1 MGQPAGDRAFAGS
14 LVLSTFISLVCR
26 DPAPKIQTMLDFMDY
41 IQLSFAEATH
51 WNRDNSYSSLT
62 TTAQSILDFST
73 PERLR
78 VHLSSLSTPH
88 FATSYT
94 LGTVGL
100 LDGSVSYLFSTVPFH
115 DTPSRSA
122 LIPLRK
128 ISPGYRQVQA
138 PVVPSQTWGWDS
150 LLDGVGIPGLAAGSR
165 SGPEEHDDSNDA
177 KENGAHRK
185 ATLLHASLHLPPPT
199 TLYALF
205 LRRIS
210 PTMQLSLAVCSTQGP
225 PLSKSAP
232 QASMLTQLSHDTG
245 KYSNEYLFS
254 TDNALFGWRGLW
266 NFGPDPRQT
275 RDGAP
280 PLSLLSA
287 GAEAYY
293 SPISSLIGMSTGL
306 RFTTLPAATEV
317 PASSL
322 PSSPSSPASSS
333 SSSSHPAP
341 ISTFPYTLTL
351 TLTPITGSLSTTYS
365 LRASPNLS
373 FSSRFGFNVYS
384 WESEMVAGCEL
395 WRQPSTFS
403 SKTHDPSDDG
413 LEWARQKM
421 RLHDFSTPI
430 TTPGS
435 PSSSPLLADPAHPE
449 FTPVKSAE
457 PSEPEASD
465 SVVKIRV
472 DQSWNVRLLWEGRV
486 KELLVSA
493 GVGLGP
499 GSFSPSPSVSSAS
512 PGHSGGGG
520 PGASY
525 WRGVGVSVQYSS

>member
-1 MGQPAGDRAFAGS
+1 
-14 LVLSTFISLVCR
+14 
-26 DPAPKIQTMLDFMDY
+26 MLDFMDY
-41 IQLSFAEATH
+41 IQLAFAEGTN

-62 TTAQSILDFST
+62 ATAQSLLDFTT

-100 LDGSVSYLFSTVPFH
+100 IDGSVSYLYSTLPF
-115 DTPSRSA
+115 DNLPSRSA

-128 ISPGYRQVQA
+128 LTPGYRQVQRPVA
-138 PVVPSQTWGWDS
+138 PTQNWAWNSI
-150 LLDGVGIPGLAAGSR
+150 LDGVGDFSPAKDGG
-165 SGPEEHDDSNDA
+165 NDTST
-177 KENGAHRK
+177 RQK
-185 ATLLHASLHLPPPT
+185 ATLLHATLHLPPPT
-199 TLYALF
+199 TLNALF

-210 PTMQLSLAVCSTQGP
+210 PTMQLALAVCSTRGP

-232 QASMLTQLSHDTG
+232 QASLLTQLSHDTG

-266 NFGPDPRQT
+266 NFGPDPRTASKDDTSPSQ
-275 RDGAP
+275 
-280 PLSLLSA
+280 LSLLSA

-306 RFTTLPAATEV
+306 RFSTLPAPETACQ
-317 PASSL
+317 
-322 PSSPSSPASSS
+322 SSPSTSIQSSTNGT
-333 SSSSHPAP
+333 P

-351 TLTPITGSLSTTYS
+351 TLTPLTGSLSTSYS
-365 LRASPNLS
+365 IRASPNLS

-395 WRQPSTFS
+395 WRKPSRS
-403 SKTHDPSDDG
+403 IPDPEDDG
-413 LEWARQKM
+413 LEWARRKM
-421 RLHDFSTPI
+421 RENNPAFP
-430 TTPGS
+430 PV
-435 PSSSPLLADPAHPE
+435 PSDANPAPLKELQKDE
-449 FTPVKSAE
+449 E
-457 PSEPEASD
+457 EEASD
-465 SVVKIRV
+465 SVLKIRV

-499 GSFSPSPSVSSAS
+499 SSFSPAYGP
-512 PGHSGGGG
+512 GGGAQSAG
-520 PGASY
+520 GGASGAASY
-525 WRGVGVSVQYSS
+525 WRSVGVSVSYSS

>member
-1 MGQPAGDRAFAGS
+1 
-14 LVLSTFISLVCR
+14 
-26 DPAPKIQTMLDFMDY
+26 MLDFMDY

-51 WNRDNSYSSLT
+51 WNRDNSYSSLN

-100 LDGSVSYLFSTVPFH
+100 LDGSVSYLFSTVPFNNL
-115 DTPSRSA
+115 PSRSA
-122 LIPLRK
+122 SIPLRK
-128 ISPGYRQVQA
+128 ICPGYRQVQA
-138 PVVPSQTWGWDS
+138 PAAPIQTWGWDS
-150 LLDGVGIPGLAAGSR
+150 LLDGVSIPGLKEASR
-165 SGPEEHDDSNDA
+165 SEPPNPKDGENIRGNEA
-177 KENGAHRK
+177 KRK
-185 ATLLHASLHLPPPT
+185 ATLLHASLHLPPPS

-210 PTMQLSLAVCSTQGP
+210 TNMQLSLAVCSTQGP
-225 PLSKSAP
+225 PQSKSAP
-232 QASMLTQLSHDTG
+232 QASILTQLSHDTG

-266 NFGPDPRQT
+266 NFGPDPRYT
-275 RDGAP
+275 RDVPP

-306 RFTTLPAATEV
+306 RFTTLPAATEIQQ
-317 PASSL
+317 S
-322 PSSPSSPASSS
+322 SSPSNTRT
-333 SSSSHPAP
+333 P

-351 TLTPITGSLSTTYS
+351 TLAPIVGSLSTTYS
-365 LRASPNLS
+365 LRASPNLA

-395 WRQPSTFS
+395 WRQTKKS
-403 SKTHDPSDDG
+403 SSSSDDD
-413 LEWARQKM
+413 LEWARRKM
-421 RLHDFSTPI
+421 RMHDFGVSL
-430 TTPGS
+430 PGS
-435 PSSSPLLADPAHPE
+435 PASPLLEDPARPE
-449 FTPVKSAE
+449 GPVGSSAHN
-457 PSEPEASD
+457 EAETSD
-465 SVVKIRV
+465 SVIKLRI

-499 GSFSPSPSVSSAS
+499 GSFSLSPSVSSAS
-512 PGHSGGGG
+512 GSGSAQSGGGS
-520 PGASY
+520 PGMSY
-525 WRGVGVSVQYSS
+525 WRGVGVSVLYSS

>member
-1 MGQPAGDRAFAGS
+1 
-14 LVLSTFISLVCR
+14 
-26 DPAPKIQTMLDFMDY
+26 MLDFMDY

-100 LDGSVSYLFSTVPFH
+100 LDGSVSYLFSTVPFN
-115 DTPSRSA
+115 DLPSRSA

-128 ISPGYRQVQA
+128 ISLGYRQVQA
-138 PVVPSQTWGWDS
+138 PTAPIPTWGWDS
-150 LLDGVGIPGLAAGSR
+150 LLDGVSIPGLKDGKPSARQVHVDEDISK
-165 SGPEEHDDSNDA
+165 EEQS
-177 KENGAHRK
+177 KKK

-210 PTMQLSLAVCSTQGP
+210 TNMQLSLAVCSTQGP
-225 PLSKSAP
+225 PQSKSAP
-232 QASMLTQLSHDTG
+232 QASMLAQLSHDTG

-266 NFGPDPRQT
+266 NFGPDPRYT
-275 RDGAP
+275 RHDAP
-280 PLSLLSA
+280 SRLSLLSA

-293 SPISSLIGMSTGL
+293 SPTSSLIGMSTGL
-306 RFTTLPAATEV
+306 RFSTLPAATET
-317 PASSL
+317 PSPRSR
-322 PSSPSSPASSS
+322 SSPSSIPT
-333 SSSSHPAP
+333 P
-341 ISTFPYTLTL
+341 ISAFPYTLTL
-351 TLTPITGSLSTTYS
+351 TLTPITGSLSTSYS
-365 LRASPNLS
+365 LRATPNLA

-395 WRQPSTFS
+395 WRQTK
-403 SKTHDPSDDG
+403 SKSKSDDD
-413 LEWARQKM
+413 LEWARRKM
-421 RLHDFSTPI
+421 RLHDFGAAL
-430 TTPGS
+430 PGS
-435 PSSSPLLADPAHPE
+435 PVSPLLNDPARPE
-449 FTPVKSAE
+449 SPMRSATNN
-457 PSEPEASD
+457 EPETSD
-465 SVVKIRV
+465 SVIKLRV

-499 GSFSPSPSVSSAS
+499 GSFSQSPSLSST
-512 PGHSGGGG
+512 SGGGSAQSG
-520 PGASY
+520 GGAPMSF
-525 WRGVGVSVQYSS
+525 WRGVGVSVLYSS

>member
-1 MGQPAGDRAFAGS
+1 
-14 LVLSTFISLVCR
+14 
-26 DPAPKIQTMLDFMDY
+26 MLDFMDY
-41 IQLSFAEATH
+41 IQLAFAEGTN
-51 WNRDNSYSSLT
+51 WNRDNSYTSLT
-62 TTAQSILDFST
+62 ATAQSLLDFST

-100 LDGSVSYLFSTVPFH
+100 IDGSVSYLYSTVPFTN
-115 DTPSRSA
+115 TPSRSA

-128 ISPGYRQVQA
+128 LSPGYRQVTPPTA
-138 PVVPSQTWGWDS
+138 PLETWEWDS
-150 LLDGVGIPGLAAGSR
+150 PLD
-165 SGPEEHDDSNDA
+165 
-177 KENGAHRK
+177 NGAPPSDIAKK
-185 ATLLHASLHLPPPT
+185 ATLLHATLHLPPPT
-199 TLYALF
+199 TLNALF

-210 PTMQLSLAVCSTQGP
+210 PTMQLTLAVCSTRGP

-232 QASMLTQLSHDTG
+232 QASFLTQLSHDTG

-266 NFGPDPRQT
+266 NFGPDPRSK
-275 RDGAP
+275 DDAAP
-280 PLSLLSA
+280 RLSLLSA

-293 SPISSLIGMSTGL
+293 SPVSSLIGMSTGL
-306 RFTTLPAATEV
+306 RFSTLPAATDV
-317 PASSL
+317 PASTATGS
-322 PSSPSSPASSS
+322 ASANQST
-333 SSSSHPAP
+333 P

-351 TLTPITGSLSTTYS
+351 TLTPLTGSLSTTYS
-365 LRASPNLS
+365 LRASPNLA

-395 WRQPSTFS
+395 WRRSR
-403 SKTHDPSDDG
+403 KRDPVEEDDG

-421 RLHDFSTPI
+421 R
-430 TTPGS
+430 
-435 PSSSPLLADPAHPE
+435 A
-449 FTPVKSAE
+449 
-457 PSEPEASD
+457 SEPLPPPSLPSIAAEVKGREGQTEATD
-465 SVVKIRV
+465 SVLKIRV

-499 GSFSPSPSVSSAS
+499 SSFSPSSWATATAGS
-512 PGHSGGGG
+512 GQSGGGS
-520 PGASY
+520 PSY
-525 WRGVGVSVQYSS
+525 WRGVGVSVLYSS

>member
-1 MGQPAGDRAFAGS
+1 
-14 LVLSTFISLVCR
+14 
-26 DPAPKIQTMLDFMDY
+26 MLDFMEY
-41 IQLSFAEATH
+41 IQLGFAEATN

-62 TTAQSILDFST
+62 ATTQSLLEFKI

-78 VHLSSLSTPH
+78 VHLSSLSTSH

-100 LDGSVSYLFSTVPFH
+100 IDGSVSYLYSTVPF

-128 ISPGYRQVQA
+128 LAPGYRQVQA
-138 PVVPSQTWGWDS
+138 PIAPIDNWEWDT
-150 LLDGVGIPGLAAGSR
+150 LLNSVTSSSSSDNVAP
-165 SGPEEHDDSNDA
+165 
-177 KENGAHRK
+177 K
-185 ATLLHASLHLPPPT
+185 ATLLHATMHMPPPT
-199 TLYALF
+199 TLNALF

-210 PTMQLSLAVCSTQGP
+210 PTMQLTLAICSTRGP

-232 QASMLTQLSHDTG
+232 QASLLTQLSHDTG

-266 NFGPDPRQT
+266 NFGPDPRNPKDT
-275 RDGAP
+275 TTPR
-280 PLSLLSA
+280 LSLLSA

-293 SPISSLIGMSTGL
+293 SPVSSLVGMSTGL
-306 RFTTLPAATEV
+306 RFSTLPAATDT
-317 PASSL
+317 
-322 PSSPSSPASSS
+322 SSS
-333 SSSSHPAP
+333 TSTSTSTSTP

-351 TLTPITGSLSTTYS
+351 TLTPLTGSLSTTYS
-365 LRASPNLS
+365 LRASPNLA

-395 WRQPSTFS
+395 WRQSRP
-403 SKTHDPSDDG
+403 KLPADEEDDG
-413 LEWARQKM
+413 LEWARRKLRM
-421 RLHDFSTPI
+421 MDDSPVPAPPLHLTPP
-430 TTPGS
+430 T
-435 PSSSPLLADPAHPE
+435 E
-449 FTPVKSAE
+449 KE
-457 PSEPEASD
+457 EEATE
-465 SVVKIRV
+465 SVIKIRV

-499 GSFSPSPSVSSAS
+499 SSFSSAATGTTS
-512 PGHSGGGG
+512 TGVGAQGSGGGS
-520 PGASY
+520 PGTSY
-525 WRGVGVSVQYSS
+525 WTGMGVSVSYSS

>member
-1 MGQPAGDRAFAGS
+1 
-14 LVLSTFISLVCR
+14 
-26 DPAPKIQTMLDFMDY
+26 MLDFMDY
-41 IQLSFAEATH
+41 IQLSFAEATN

-100 LDGSVSYLFSTVPFH
+100 LDGSVSYLFSTVPFNNL
-115 DTPSRSA
+115 PSRSA

-138 PVVPSQTWGWDS
+138 PTAPAQTWGWDS
-150 LLDGVGIPGLAAGSR
+150 LLDGVSIPGLKEGNRKDGESNL
-165 SGPEEHDDSNDA
+165 EEEA
-177 KENGAHRK
+177 KRK
-185 ATLLHASLHLPPPT
+185 ATLLYASLHLPPPT

-210 PTMQLSLAVCSTQGP
+210 TTMQLSLAVCSTQGP
-225 PLSKSAP
+225 PLSNSAP

-266 NFGPDPRQT
+266 NFGPDPRYT
-275 RDGAP
+275 RDDAPP

-293 SPISSLIGMSTGL
+293 SPVSSLIGMSTGL
-306 RFTTLPAATEV
+306 RFSTLPAATEV
-317 PASSL
+317 PASPRSSL
-322 PSSPSSPASSS
+322 LSSTSKFSPT
-333 SSSSHPAP
+333 PTP

-351 TLTPITGSLSTTYS
+351 TLTPVTGSLSTTYS
-365 LRASPNLS
+365 LRASPNLA

-395 WRQPSTFS
+395 WRQTKK
-403 SKTHDPSDDG
+403 SKSDDDDG
-413 LEWARQKM
+413 LEWARRKM
-421 RLHDFSTPI
+421 RLHDIGASL
-430 TTPGS
+430 PGS
-435 PSSSPLLADPAHPE
+435 PASPLLDDPARPE
-449 FTPVKSAE
+449 SIVSEKNGEAE
-457 PSEPEASD
+457 VSD
-465 SVVKIRV
+465 SVIKLRV

-499 GSFSPSPSVSSAS
+499 GSFSPSPSLSAS
-512 PGHSGGGG
+512 ASGSAQSAGGGAG
-520 PGASY
+520 MSF
-525 WRGVGVSVQYSS
+525 WRGVGVSVLYSS

>member
-1 MGQPAGDRAFAGS
+1 MNELLLIILA
-14 LVLSTFISLVCR
+14 I
-26 DPAPKIQTMLDFMDY
+26 
-41 IQLSFAEATH
+41 
-51 WNRDNSYSSLT
+51 
-62 TTAQSILDFST
+62 TALLEFST

-100 LDGSVSYLFSTVPFH
+100 IDGSVSYLYSTIPF
-115 DTPSRSA
+115 DNTPSRSA

-128 ISPGYRQVQA
+128 LAPGYRQVQPPVA
-138 PVVPSQTWGWDS
+138 PAENWDWNS
-150 LLDGVGIPGLAAGSR
+150 ILDGVSSISGGTAKPNGGNAAVD
-165 SGPEEHDDSNDA
+165 EDA
-177 KENGAHRK
+177 VRQK
-185 ATLLHASLHLPPPT
+185 ATLLHATLHLPPPT
-199 TLYALF
+199 TLNALF

-210 PTMQLSLAVCSTQGP
+210 PTMQLSLAVCSTRGP
-225 PLSKSAP
+225 PWSKSAP
-232 QASMLTQLSHDTG
+232 QASLLTQLSHDTG

-266 NFGPDPRQT
+266 NFGPDPRLSAKSDSSPQ
-275 RDGAP
+275 
-280 PLSLLSA
+280 LSLLSA

-306 RFTTLPAATEV
+306 RFSTLPAASET
-317 PASSL
+317 
-322 PSSPSSPASSS
+322 PSSTTTTTNSSS
-333 SSSSHPAP
+333 QHGTP

-351 TLTPITGSLSTTYS
+351 TLTPLTGSLSTTYS

-395 WRQPSTFS
+395 WRQSQ
-403 SKTHDPSDDG
+403 KQDDG

-421 RLHDFSTPI
+421 RLNNPDFPPSST
-430 TTPGS
+430 TTPEQTPKSDEKVGEEEEANGS
-435 PSSSPLLADPAHPE
+435 VL
-449 FTPVKSAE
+449 
-457 PSEPEASD
+457 
-465 SVVKIRV
+465 KIRV

-499 GSFSPSPSVSSAS
+499 GSFSSAS
-512 PGHSGGGG
+512 SGPGAAGAQSSGGGG
-520 PGASY
+520 PSY
-525 WRGVGVSVQYSS
+525 WRGVGVSVLYSS